1 MSKSAKAGTKTMTVR
16 LDEGTYGEFMEV
28 LDGLGLD
35 FTSAVRAF
43 VKQTVRE
50 QGLPFRPTLSTGDD
64 KGNNQQQ

>member
-1 MSKSAKAGTKTMTVR
+1 MSKNAKTGTKTMTVR

-50 QGLPFRPTLSTGDD
+50 RGLPFRLTLGTGDCECSESR
-64 KGNNQQQ
+64 Q